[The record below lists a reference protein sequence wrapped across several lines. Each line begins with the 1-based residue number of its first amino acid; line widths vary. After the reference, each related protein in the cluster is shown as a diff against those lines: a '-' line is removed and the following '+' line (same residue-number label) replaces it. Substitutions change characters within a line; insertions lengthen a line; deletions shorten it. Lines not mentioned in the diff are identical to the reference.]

1 MTVTLT
7 QAGRLKPRRRRI
19 PAAFRTPLGVT
30 ATLVVAVWLI
40 VALFAPAS
48 APFDP
53 LKQQFSPYLAPNSVN
68 WFGTDDVGRDYF
80 SRVVHGSRISI
91 ALSLV
96 LVALSMTL
104 GSVIGLVAGFFGR
117 WADEVIMRVTDLFM
131 SFPTVILAMIIG
143 AALGPSLA
151 NSVLAA
157 LLVSWPLYAR
167 LTRSMVLNLRQTDY
181 VSASRLLGHSP
192 ARVMFGDIVPNT
204 ISPTLIMASLDIG
217 TATLLLAG
225 LSFLGLGATPP
236 TPEWG
241 SMISYALHSLQS
253 WWLALF
259 PGLAIFSV
267 VVACNIIGDLLRDQ
281 LDPEVAKL

>member
-1 MTVTLT
+1 MTLPLT
-7 QAGRLKPRRRRI
+7 QRAPLRRRRL
-19 PAAFRTPLGVT
+19 PAAFRTPLGAV
-30 ATLVVAVWLI
+30 ALALIAIWLVVAVCAPLI
-40 VALFAPAS
+40 APY
-48 APFDP
+48 DP
-53 LKQQFSPYLAPNSVN
+53 LKQDFSPYLPPSSAH

-80 SRVVHGSRISI
+80 SRVVYGSRISI
-91 ALSLV
+91 TLSLL
-96 LVALSMTL
+96 LVTLSMTL

-117 WADEVIMRVTDLFM
+117 WVDEAIMRVTDLFM

-151 NSVLAA
+151 NSVIAA

-181 VSASRLLGHSP
+181 VAASRLLGQSP
-192 ARVMFGDIVPNT
+192 VRVMVADIVPNT
-204 ISPTLIMASLDIG
+204 ISSTLIMASLDIG

-241 SMISYALHSLQS
+241 SMISYALHSMGN
-253 WWLALF
+253 WWLGLF

-267 VVACNIIGDLLRDQ
+267 VVACNILGDLLRDQ